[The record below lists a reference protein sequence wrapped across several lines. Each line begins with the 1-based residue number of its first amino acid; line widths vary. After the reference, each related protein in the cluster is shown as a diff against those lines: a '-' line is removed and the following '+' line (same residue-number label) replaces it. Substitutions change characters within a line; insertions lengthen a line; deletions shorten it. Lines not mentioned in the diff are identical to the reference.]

1 MARHRLPEKEV
12 HEKIDFKKQQLK
24 LEKKRI
30 NKTTEKEVHVKLDK
44 FMINWI
50 ITTAEKRFV
59 ENWVTKTTA
68 KKVHENMGYYN
79 ICKKMSLRK
88 TRFTRYITS
97 YH

>member
-1 MARHRLPEKEV
+1 
-12 HEKIDFKKQQLK
+12 
-24 LEKKRI
+24 
-30 NKTTEKEVHVKLDK
+30 
-44 FMINWI
+44 MINWI

-88 TRFTRYITS
+88 TRFTRYIIS

>member
-1 MARHRLPEKEV
+1 
-12 HEKIDFKKQQLK
+12 
-24 LEKKRI
+24 
-30 NKTTEKEVHVKLDK
+30 
-44 FMINWI
+44 MINWK

-68 KKVHENMGYYN
+68 KKVHENKGYYN
-79 ICKKMSLRK
+79 ICKEMSLRK